1 MKLIQQSADIWEQ
14 PEGEVG
20 IYKQVERAARLCY
33 MSTDKITEDS
43 YKRFIDM
50 LSTKGHNSPL
60 EHGTVYLAFF
70 EPWSAR
76 KSFEVQ
82 KYIENPYSR
91 VSGDVYDRD
100 DYQPEERQYS
110 TAYVTTNYRALLEN
124 GWLNDLKYLCEPTE
138 YHEKRISVHMVTSIG
153 VSRELNR
160 HRVNSMAEQSTRYC
174 NFSKDKFGNEITFI
188 IPDWV
193 NTKSPNVNQ
202 EGPSVA
208 DMEWSTA
215 MLNAEASYMNLL
227 KMGWKPEQAR
237 SVLPL
242 DTKTELVHTAFL
254 SDWMH
259 FFELR
264 TSPAAHPMMRDL
276 ANKIK
281 QEFIKNNIIKDEK

>member
-1 MKLIQQSADIWEQ
+1 MKLINQSADIWKQ
-14 PEGEVG
+14 PEGEIG
-20 IYKQVERAARLCY
+20 IYKQIERAARLCY
-33 MSTDKITEDS
+33 MSADKITDDS
-43 YKRFIDM
+43 YKKFITM
-50 LSTKGHNSPL
+50 LKGNGHNSPF
-60 EHGTVYLAFF
+60 EAGTVYLTVPFNV
-70 EPWSAR
+70 PDDLRVNGYSNNPH
-76 KSFEVQ
+76 SFV
-82 KYIENPYSR
+82 R
-91 VSGDVYDRD
+91 VSDTCKVAYI
-100 DYQPEERQYS
+100 
-110 TAYVTTNYRALLEN
+110 TANYRVLLEN
-124 GWLNDLKYLCEPTE
+124 DWLDDMQYLCEPTE

-153 VSRELNR
+153 ISREANR
-160 HRVNSMAEQSTRYC
+160 HRVNSMVEQSSRYC

-242 DTKTELVHTAFL
+242 DTKTELVHTAFE
-254 SDWMH
+254 SDWKH
-259 FFELR
+259 FIKLR

-281 QEFIKNNIIKDEK
+281 VLLENEGVKFD

>member
-1 MKLIQQSADIWEQ
+1 MI
-14 PEGEVG
+14 G
-20 IYKQVERAARLCY
+20 IKVK
-33 MSTDKITEDS
+33 TDDKYAYIT
-43 YKRFIDM
+43 M
-50 LSTKGHNSPL
+50 
-60 EHGTVYLAFF
+60 
-70 EPWSAR
+70 
-76 KSFEVQ
+76 
-82 KYIENPYSR
+82 
-91 VSGDVYDRD
+91 
-100 DYQPEERQYS
+100 
-110 TAYVTTNYRALLEN
+110 NYRHIIEN
-124 GWLNDLKYLCEPTE
+124 GWLDDLKYRCGFDCE

-188 IPDWV
+188 IPNWV
-193 NTKSPNVNQ
+193 NTKSPNEKQ
-202 EGPSVA
+202 EGSSVA

-281 QEFIKNNIIKDEK
+281 QEFIKKQYY

>member
-1 MKLIQQSADIWEQ
+1 MKLIQQSADIWKQ
-14 PEGEVG
+14 PKGKIG

-43 YKRFIDM
+43 YKRFINM

-60 EHGTVYLAFF
+60 EHGTVYLAFD
-70 EPWSAR
+70 EPRSAR

-82 KYIENPYSR
+82 KYIKNPYSR
-91 VSGDVYDRD
+91 VSEDVYDRD
-100 DYQPEERQYS
+100 DYRPGERQYS
-110 TAYVTTNYRALLEN
+110 TAYVTTNYRVLIEN
-124 GWLNDLKYLCEPTE
+124 GWLDDLKYKCEPTE
-138 YHEKRISVHMVTSIG
+138 YHEKRISVHTVTSIG

-160 HRVNSMAEQSTRYC
+160 HRVNSIAEQSTRYC
-174 NFSKDKFGNEITFI
+174 NYSKDKFGNEITFI
-188 IPDWV
+188 IPNWV
-193 NTKSPNVNQ
+193 NTKSPNTNQ
-202 EGPSVA
+202 EGPSIA

-259 FFELR
+259 FFNLR

-281 QEFIKNNIIKDEK
+281 QEFIKNNIIENGE

>member
-14 PEGEVG
+14 PEGEIG

-43 YKRFIDM
+43 YKRFINM

-60 EHGTVYLAFF
+60 EHGTIYLTVPFNVPDDLRVNSYVNNPHSIVRVPDTCKVA
-70 EPWSAR
+70 
-76 KSFEVQ
+76 
-82 KYIENPYSR
+82 YI
-91 VSGDVYDRD
+91 
-100 DYQPEERQYS
+100 
-110 TAYVTTNYRALLEN
+110 TTNYRVLLEN
-124 GWLNDLKYLCEPTE
+124 DWLDDMKFLCEPTE

-160 HRVNSMAEQSTRYC
+160 HRVNSIAEQSTRYC
-174 NFSKDKFGNEITFI
+174 NYSKDKFGNEITFI
-188 IPDWV
+188 IPNWV
-193 NTKSPNVNQ
+193 NTKSPNANQ
-202 EGPSVA
+202 EGPSIA

-259 FFELR
+259 FFDLR

-281 QEFIKNNIIKDEK
+281 QEFIKNNIIENGE